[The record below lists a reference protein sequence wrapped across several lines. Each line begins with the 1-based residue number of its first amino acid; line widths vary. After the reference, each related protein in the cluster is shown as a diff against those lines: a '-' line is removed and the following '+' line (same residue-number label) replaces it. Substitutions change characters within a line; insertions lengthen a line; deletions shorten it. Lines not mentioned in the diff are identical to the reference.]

1 MQAIRILVAD
11 DHALLRNILCQLLGS
26 QADFEIVCESV
37 DASGAVEKTEEM
49 QPDVVIL
56 DINLPDVDGL
66 EVVRRIRAASPST
79 EILLCSE
86 HAHMVGAGLEAGARG
101 YLLKSD
107 AVRELIAA
115 DPHGDAGREIHQ
127 QQINCDSLS

>member
-1 MQAIRILVAD
+1 MQPIRILVAD
-11 DHALLRNILCQLLGS
+11 DHTLVRNILCQQLLGS
-26 QADFEIVCESV
+26 QADFEIVCECV

-49 QPDVVIL
+49 QPDVVVL
-56 DINLPDVDGL
+56 DISLPDMDGL
-66 EVVRRIRAASPST
+66 EVVRRIKTVSPST

-86 HAHMVGAGLEAGARG
+86 HPHMVRAGLEAGARG

-115 DPHGDAGREIHQ
+115 VRTVMRRERYI
-127 QQINCDSLS
+127 SKKLTATL

>member
-1 MQAIRILVAD
+1 MQTIRILVAD
-11 DHALLRNILCQLLGS
+11 DHTLVRNILCQLLGS
-26 QADFEIVCESV
+26 QADFEIVCECI

-56 DINLPDVDGL
+56 DISLPDMDGL
-66 EVVRRIRAASPST
+66 AVVRRIRTVAPST

-86 HAHMVGAGLEAGARG
+86 HPHMVRAGLDAGARG
-101 YLLKSD
+101 YIVKSD

-115 DPHGDAGREIHQ
+115 VRTVMR
-127 QQINCDSLS
+127 

>member
-11 DHALLRNILCQLLGS
+11 DHTLVRNIPCQILRS
-26 QADFEIVCESV
+26 QADFEIICECV

-49 QPDVVIL
+49 RPDVIIL
-56 DINLPDVDGL
+56 DISLPDMGGL
-66 EVVRRIRAASPST
+66 EVVRRIRTASPLT

-86 HAHMVGAGLEAGARG
+86 HAHMVREGLDLGARG
-101 YLLKSD
+101 YIVKSD

-115 DPHGDAGREIHQ
+115 VRTVMRGEIY
-127 QQINCDSLS
+127 ISERLTGTL

>member
-11 DHALLRNILCQLLGS
+11 DHTLVRNILCQLLGS
-26 QADFEIVCESV
+26 QADFEIVCECV
-37 DASGAVEKTEEM
+37 NASGAFQKTEEM

-56 DINLPDVDGL
+56 DISLPDMDGL
-66 EVVRRIRAASPST
+66 EVVRRIRTVSPST

-86 HAHMVGAGLEAGARG
+86 HAHMVSAGLEAGARG

-115 DPHGDAGREIHQ
+115 VRTVMRGERYISKKLTAT
-127 QQINCDSLS
+127 L

>member
-1 MQAIRILVAD
+1 MQTIRILVAD
-11 DHALLRNILCQLLGS
+11 DHTLVRNILCQLLGS
-26 QADFEIVCESV
+26 QADFEIVCECI

-56 DINLPDVDGL
+56 DISLPDMDGL
-66 EVVRRIRAASPST
+66 AVVRRIRTVAPST

-86 HAHMVGAGLEAGARG
+86 HPHMVRAGLDAGARG
-101 YLLKSD
+101 YIVKSD

-115 DPHGDAGREIHQ
+115 VRTVMRGERYISKKLTAT
-127 QQINCDSLS
+127 L